1 MLPTQPEAVIKHG
14 VYESSSLD
22 EGKDSHLAVGWRF
35 LDVNIAHGDNLHTA
49 ASLTEY
55 FTLNTHPVDLKARQ

>member
-22 EGKDSHLAVGWRF
+22 ERDSHLAVGWRF
-35 LDVNIAHGDNLHTA
+35 LDVNIAHGENFHTA
-49 ASLTEY
+49 AALTEY
-55 FTLNTHPVDLKARQ
+55 LTLNTHPVDLKARQ